1 VQVCDGYPI
10 YCLSFLRFFSV
21 SLDLLVSTCIFCLSK
36 QALSFK
42 FVLIILDIASADNFH
57 EVKRKRDKRKEVLLS
72 LCLCVCLYLCL
83 GLQMSRQLH
92 S

>member
-1 VQVCDGYPI
+1 
-10 YCLSFLRFFSV
+10 
-21 SLDLLVSTCIFCLSK
+21 VSTCIFCLSK

-57 EVKRKRDKRKEVLLS
+57 EVKRKRDKKKEVLLS
-72 LCLCVCLYLCL
+72 LCLCVCLSLCL